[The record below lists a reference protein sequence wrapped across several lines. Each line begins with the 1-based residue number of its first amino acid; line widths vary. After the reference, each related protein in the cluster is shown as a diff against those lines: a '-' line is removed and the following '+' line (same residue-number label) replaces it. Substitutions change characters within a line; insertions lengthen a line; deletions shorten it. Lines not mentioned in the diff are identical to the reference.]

1 MPYIF
6 AYFACGCDH
15 MVWLLSKPVSTR
27 KHYFYD
33 IYVEYFEAIKRHSA
47 IKKKKKR
54 MLNAARLSI
63 SKTTSRLRNK
73 SQKSEECPQIALQI
87 SLESH
92 PINEIKT
99 GC

>member
-1 MPYIF
+1 MLNTLKRLK
-6 AYFACGCDH
+6 DT
-15 MVWLLSKPVSTR
+15 VLL
-27 KHYFYD
+27 
-33 IYVEYFEAIKRHSA
+33 
-47 IKKKKKR
+47 KKKR

>member
-1 MPYIF
+1 MFIKNQFIFLSMPYIF

-47 IKKKKKR
+47 IKKKK
-54 MLNAARLSI
+54 NAECCQI
-63 SKTTSRLRNK
+63 KHKQDNFKT
-73 SQKSEECPQIALQI
+73 EEQIT
-87 SLESH
+87 
-92 PINEIKT
+92 EI
-99 GC
+99 